1 MGAKIYA
8 LKGRQVKNLTGRNWT
23 FAGGEGELCA
33 LALVA
38 GWVSA
43 LGNWESRTNVT
54 HSKTDISIYFFSKT
68 FSILDEENQK
78 NQINGVCVLFV
89 LVGVLSFFT
98 QLLQVIAV
106 QFSNSYFWFCTL
118 SRWVSLCT
126 IFIYSHVPRDTP
138 LPSLVSCLQDG

>member
-1 MGAKIYA
+1 MQGV
-8 LKGRQVKNLTGRNWT
+8 R
-23 FAGGEGELCA
+23 EGELWV
-33 LALVA
+33 LALVL

-43 LGNWESRTNVT
+43 IGNWESRINFI

-98 QLLQVIAV
+98 QFLQVIAV
-106 QFSNSYFWFCTL
+106 QFSNTYFWFCTL
-118 SRWVSLCT
+118 SWWVSLSVQSL
-126 IFIYSHVPRDTP
+126 FILMHPRDTP
-138 LPSLVSCLQDG
+138 LPSLVSCLQGG